1 MLELLADKSPMHSYR
16 AVEKSLLLSS
26 FLQGFSLFLKIFSP
40 LENYYFYKRVKDGER
55 PSDSFLLGSCADT

>member
-1 MLELLADKSPMHSYR
+1 MLELLADKSLMHSCR

-26 FLQGFSLFLKIFSP
+26 LLQGFSHLLKIFSP
-40 LENYYFYKRVKDGER
+40 LENCYFCKRVKDEER